1 MKWFIPSW
9 NGDLRLV
16 PSDKNPKHTTLEI
29 EKPTPSERAI
39 IQAMAPIFAERG
51 WLDKLTVP
59 PPHHLFSRPKRVELK
74 APLEEVGPVVAKL
87 MKPQDAVL
95 SAIRFRDGRVETC
108 SGTLAE
114 LEGMAKAA
122 AAEPPEKAP
131 EAAATVKR
139 PTPSCPACIPGA
151 IEPAKEV
158 LLAFLSEAEHASWAR
173 ERTIMVQ
180 GGLSGHRYLLAHRH
194 SPAARRRGRIC
205 YDLDLER
212 VVHFHDW
219 TVPPEEEVLAAK
231 LILEHR
237 EPWLRN
243 EATLFG
249 FGEEVDDR
257 FKNPFG
263 DGGDGVMDSHFTA
276 QIGRGLAP
284 FFGVSLSGQ

>member
-16 PSDKNPKHTTLEI
+16 PSEKDPKHTTLEI
-29 EKPTPSERAI
+29 EKPTPGERAI
-39 IQAMAPIFAERG
+39 LRAMAPVFVERG
-51 WLDKLTVP
+51 WIDKLPVP
-59 PPHHLFSRPKRVELK
+59 PPHRLFDRTKRYELK

-95 SAIRFRDGRVETC
+95 SAIRFKDGRVETC

-114 LEGMAKAA
+114 LEQVAKEAA
-122 AAEPPEKAP
+122 AAPPEKAP
-131 EAAATVKR
+131 EAAVTVKR

-158 LLAFLSEAEHASWAR
+158 LLAFLSEEEHASWAR
-173 ERTIMVQ
+173 TRALLVV
-180 GGLSGHRYLLAHRH
+180 GGLSGHRYLIAHRH
-194 SPAARRRGRIC
+194 SPLAQRLGRIC
-205 YDLDLER
+205 FDLELGA

-243 EATLFG
+243 EATLFSW
-249 FGEEVDDR
+249 GEEANR

-263 DGGDGVMDSHFTA
+263 NGSDGVPDSIFTMRLGQA
-276 QIGRGLAP
+276 LAP
-284 FFGVSLSGQ
+284 LFGVSLRG

>member
-16 PSDKNPKHTTLEI
+16 PSEKDPKHTTLAI
-29 EKPTPSERAI
+29 EKPTAGERAI
-39 IQAMAPIFAERG
+39 VAAMAPVFVERG
-51 WLDKLTVP
+51 WIDKLTVP
-59 PPHHLFSRPKRVELK
+59 PPHRLFDRAKCFELK

-114 LEGMAKAA
+114 LEQVAKDAA
-122 AAEPPEKAP
+122 AAPPEKAA

-158 LLAFLSEAEHASWAR
+158 LLAFLSEEEHASWAKHR
-173 ERTIMVQ
+173 AIEVV

-194 SPAARRRGRIC
+194 SPLARRWGRIC
-205 YDLDLER
+205 FDLEHEQ

-243 EATLFG
+243 EATVF
-249 FGEEVDDR
+249 FTDER

-263 DGGDGVMDSHFTA
+263 DGRDGVPDSILTHR
-276 QIGRGLAP
+276 IGRAIAP
-284 FFGVSLSGQ
+284 LLGVSLRS

>member
-16 PSDKNPKHTTLEI
+16 PSEKDPKHTTLEI
-29 EKPTPSERAI
+29 EKPTAGERAI
-39 IQAMAPIFAERG
+39 VAAMAPVFIERG
-51 WLDKLTVP
+51 WIDKLTVP
-59 PPHHLFSRPKRVELK
+59 PPHRLFDRAKRFELK

-114 LEGMAKAA
+114 LEQVAKDAA
-122 AAEPPEKAP
+122 AAPPEKAP

-158 LLAFLSEAEHASWAR
+158 LLAFLSEEEHASWATHR
-173 ERTIMVQ
+173 AIEVV

-194 SPAARRRGRIC
+194 SPLAQRWGRIC
-205 YDLDLER
+205 FDLEHEA

-243 EATLFG
+243 EATVF
-249 FGEEVDDR
+249 FTDER

-263 DGGDGVMDSHFTA
+263 DGSDGVRDSIFTDR
-276 QIGRGLAP
+276 IGRAVAP
-284 FFGVSLSGQ
+284 WLGVSLRA